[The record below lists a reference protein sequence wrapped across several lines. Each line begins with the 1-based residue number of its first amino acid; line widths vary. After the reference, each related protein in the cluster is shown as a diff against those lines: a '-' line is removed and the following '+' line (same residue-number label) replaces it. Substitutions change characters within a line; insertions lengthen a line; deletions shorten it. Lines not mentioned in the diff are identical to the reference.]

1 MDSKQLIETVMSITS
16 DVQIN
21 MVHKDDFLDLK
32 AESGNL
38 LKNVH
43 DLNVFQQKQ
52 EVKQTDDHY

>member
-1 MDSKQLIETVMSITS
+1 MDSKQLIEAVMSITS

-43 DLNVFQQKQ
+43 DLNVF
-52 EVKQTDDHY
+52 